1 MPPAVLY
8 YAGARKEERKTG
20 QELIKNLKI
29 LKKVLDKAKRLQY
42 SIKAAA
48 PLDGAESTL
57 KIEQC
62 KKKKLMQISTRKG
75 FLTGAKSFGI

>member
-1 MPPAVLY
+1 
-8 YAGARKEERKTG
+8 
-20 QELIKNLKI
+20 
-29 LKKVLDKAKRLQY
+29 LKKVLDKAKRLRY

-48 PLDGAESTL
+48 PMDGAESTL

-75 FLTGAKSFGI
+75 FFESEKTLKISLRAGKLQ